1 MKQGQKLLQR
11 CAWVSSDPLYRD
23 YHDNEWGVPLF
34 DERAL
39 FELFNLEGMQAGL
52 SWITILKKRDNYR
65 RLFDG
70 FDPHKIVHYD
80 EKKIDSLMAD
90 AGIIR
95 HRLKIMAII
104 QNAKAF
110 LALKEQG
117 IDFSEYIWQFVDGKP
132 IKWTRSLD
140 EAIPT
145 FTDVSE
151 ALSRDLK
158 KRGFKFVGRTICY
171 AFMQAAGLVNDHSPD
186 CFMAKAYARK

>member
-1 MKQGQKLLQR
+1 MKQEQKLLQR

-39 FELFNLEGMQAGL
+39 FELLNLEGMQAGL